1 MTDLDTFNRRKEA
14 LRHNYTD
21 LMALLNEGSL
31 IREPKDELARLEA
44 ATQELEGALLFRVL
58 CLGDFSTGKSSFIN
72 RFLLEQNLLP
82 ALAKPTT
89 SLLTC
94 IRHGE
99 SLRAIKYEPLVD
111 GGTELTENI
120 VTEDVAN
127 ALVKWVSAEGIDD
140 ASGSSIPVIV
150 ESPAPKLAVGFEI
163 VDAPG
168 LNDPNPE
175 RMRLTLDYLNQ
186 ADAVLFFINA
196 MRPWTKYEKDV
207 FEGEVL
213 SRDLLGRLFIVVNYW
228 DQIEVSQRDEVLS
241 YIADNVQLS
250 LAKNK
255 EFSAKITSIPILPV
269 SSKTGENE
277 DLITKQV
284 WDVLSARKSEDVLS
298 LRINR
303 FNQELSKYDGVL
315 AERLKL
321 LGLDSQGRSRKRDQL
336 QQELKDYEQQC
347 ESFLAD
353 LKRLLLLDFQE
364 YLEKHQSLYESLAND
379 VRALEVDLKY
389 VKTSEEFNK
398 KFPQAMSRLRKS
410 AVRRLETITDEFLSR
425 IQTTIEKQKA
435 NIGVLPS
442 YAVTIEEYVM
452 GWHGLDGNRFS
463 DNAYLAA
470 GGAGVASLLLGAG
483 TLWQTAAVAST
494 VGSSGFFSTVG
505 VFFVGAPAAASSFM
519 VLGVPALAVGCLLV
533 ATALYTRNTKL
544 DELCKQISD
553 ACAEVADGIDD
564 DKWATIAQLKA
575 NLPKRI
581 DQICKDVDS
590 DINRACQER
599 LDELDLIQ
607 GIEDEGA
614 ALIALRER
622 LSVLPLR
629 VNQ

>member
-442 YAVTIEEYVM
+442 YAVTI
-452 GWHGLDGNRFS
+452 D
-463 DNAYLAA
+463 
-470 GGAGVASLLLGAG
+470 
-483 TLWQTAAVAST
+483 
-494 VGSSGFFSTVG
+494 
-505 VFFVGAPAAASSFM
+505 
-519 VLGVPALAVGCLLV
+519 
-533 ATALYTRNTKL
+533 
-544 DELCKQISD
+544 
-553 ACAEVADGIDD
+553 
-564 DKWATIAQLKA
+564 
-575 NLPKRI
+575 
-581 DQICKDVDS
+581 
-590 DINRACQER
+590 
-599 LDELDLIQ
+599 
-607 GIEDEGA
+607 
-614 ALIALRER
+614 
-622 LSVLPLR
+622 
-629 VNQ
+629 